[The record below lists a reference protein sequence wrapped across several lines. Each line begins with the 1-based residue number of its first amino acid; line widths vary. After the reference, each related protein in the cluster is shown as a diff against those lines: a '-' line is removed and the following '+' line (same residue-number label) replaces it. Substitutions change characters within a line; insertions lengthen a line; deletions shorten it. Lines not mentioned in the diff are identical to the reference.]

1 MTNIYTISLGI
12 DGDDII
18 IRWNVEIDK
27 GDAITTNKCLRRII
41 DFMSRDGFECLLQRA
56 AHEGKDIDILIEDD
70 YGYESVTNY
79 DPADDPDEL
88 PILFFTAVFG
98 RCLEELIKKSCK
110 ERLLFN

>member
-18 IRWNVEIDK
+18 IRWNVEIEE
-27 GDAITTNKCLRRII
+27 GEAITTNRCLRRLI
-41 DFMSRDGFECLLQRA
+41 DFMSRDGLERLLETA
-56 AHEGKDIDILIEDD
+56 ADEKKDIDILIEDD
-70 YGYESVTNY
+70 YGYEAAINY